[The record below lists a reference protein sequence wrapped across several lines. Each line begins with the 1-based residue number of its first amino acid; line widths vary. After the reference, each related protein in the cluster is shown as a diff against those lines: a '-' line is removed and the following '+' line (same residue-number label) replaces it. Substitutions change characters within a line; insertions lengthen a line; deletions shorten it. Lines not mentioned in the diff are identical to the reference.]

1 MPQSAHL
8 QNLIAI
14 AKFAKY
20 CNFLQNLQLHVT
32 IAIAVERGFRVTNSI
47 LTEATRTTM
56 DVQARPTPRALVASL
71 RQYMLELTPEAR
83 GMVTVNKLR
92 EALACRLGCDE
103 RMVSRT
109 EIRRNLHDIVEM
121 LEDDLTSEKR
131 RLSALRASMRP
142 ADGKVEVNGTRK
154 RIRLNMQAAAEFNRL
169 VSAAHTV
176 EEEARVTAGLPLSLW
191 WRIEASSPTFKSS
204 PVDMLRAAEL
214 QDPTHNC

>member
-1 MPQSAHL
+1 
-8 QNLIAI
+8 
-14 AKFAKY
+14 
-20 CNFLQNLQLHVT
+20 
-32 IAIAVERGFRVTNSI
+32 
-47 LTEATRTTM
+47 M

-92 EALACRLGCDE
+92 EALACRLECDE
-103 RMVSRT
+103 RMVSRR

-121 LEDDLTSEKR
+121 LQDDLTCEKR

-191 WRIEASSPTFKSS
+191 WRIEASSSPS
-204 PVDMLRAAEL
+204 PVVPSKVH
-214 QDPTHNC
+214 Q